1 MTKQFNELGLSE
13 LALQAVED
21 LGYTEP
27 TPVQEQA
34 IPAVLAGRDV
44 IAAAKTGTGKT
55 AAFSLPLMDALEH
68 ARHGQ
73 GPLMLVVTPTRELA
87 KQIQDVC
94 KTIAKRTHH
103 NITCVV
109 GGVSY
114 DPQKN
119 ALARGTDILIATP
132 GRLIDLLNQGAANLS
147 QVNTLVLDE
156 ADRMLD
162 MGFLPD
168 MKRIVAACPVDRQTL
183 LFSATIDEGIEKNM
197 AHLLTDPVFVEI
209 AHKGETADTVDQ
221 YFVRVDQRLKNDL
234 LQALLEEKGGTR
246 IIVFART
253 RHRVDNCC
261 RKLRRAGIRAEAIH
275 SDRSQNQR
283 QRALDNFAA
292 GKVDVIVAT
301 DVLARGIDVS
311 DVNYVVNLDLPT
323 MPEDYVHRIG
333 RTGRAGESGYAVS
346 FVNPETESILHD
358 IEKLIGKKIPEM
370 EVESF
375 DAEAS
380 AAAAAAKATRNAGR
394 RDPELAQA
402 AREYANAQKKKQ
414 RAQGAS
420 AEGESGA
427 GNGSDSTNGGNRS
440 QRSNAKQRQQQPRKT
455 RGTAQK
461 EGKKSQKQASGQDAR
476 GNSRKQS
483 NASGSGRGSNT
494 GRGAGTNANRNSAR
508 SSNDA
513 PSIGPNSSSG
523 DFRPG
528 RSQRAQRQQLHN
540 RSEGASSQRS
550 GSNRR
555 SANGG
560 GSSQRNRSNGGNGS
574 GHRSSSNG
582 SRSGRGQG
590 GSRG

>member
-168 MKRIVAACPVDRQTL
+168 MKRIVAACPSDRQTL

-414 RAQGAS
+414 RAQGGS
-420 AEGESGA
+420 AA
-427 GNGSDSTNGGNRS
+427 DADDSEQNQPPR
-440 QRSNAKQRQQQPRKT
+440 AKQRQQQPRKT

-461 EGKKSQKQASGQDAR
+461 EGKKSQKQALGQDAR

-483 NASGSGRGSNT
+483 NASGSGRGSNV
-494 GRGAGTNANRNSAR
+494 GRGTGANANRNSGR

-513 PSIGPNSSSG
+513 PSTGSNSSSG

-528 RSQRAQRQQLHN
+528 RSQRAQRQQQHN

-550 GSNRR
+550 GSNHR
-555 SANGG
+555 SANGR

-574 GHRSSSNG
+574 GHRSGNNG
-582 SRSGRGQG
+582 GGSGRGQG